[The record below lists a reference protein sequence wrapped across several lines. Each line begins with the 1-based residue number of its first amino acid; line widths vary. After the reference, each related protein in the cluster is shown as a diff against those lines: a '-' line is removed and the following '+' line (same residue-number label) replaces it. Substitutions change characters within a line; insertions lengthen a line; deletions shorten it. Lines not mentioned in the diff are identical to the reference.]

1 MATSSSAPSPPE
13 VSAPLLLRSLGAHLE
28 SGHGLVAL
36 DANDRI
42 LVASQEARQL
52 LDLPEGCDGH
62 RLGEVG
68 ADYRLLRVIDACR
81 HAEAAVEREIA
92 DPGRL
97 VVVKAFPVPHKRVSA
112 MVLVRDE
119 TRLRRLERVRRDFV
133 TNVSHELRTPITA
146 IRLMVE
152 TLEKGALTQPEVARQ
167 FVQRIALEVGH
178 MSQMVEELLELSTIE
193 SGDRALNFESV
204 SVNDLLSAVD
214 RLLPLAEERSLEV
227 TLDIAG
233 DTPQV
238 LGDPRRLGQVLRN
251 LVHNAIKFTPP
262 HGRIT
267 VAARPRADGHRVELR
282 VSDTGMGIRPE
293 DLPRIFE
300 RFWKADS
307 SRQRDGEGSGL
318 GLAIARHV
326 VEAHGGSIS
335 VESEPRHGAT
345 FIVELPAA
353 GDEAPVPPPSDADD
367 DDDGEEAGTPFTTP

>member
-92 DPGRL
+92 DPGRV

-282 VSDTGMGIRPE
+282 VSDTGIGIRPE

-353 GDEAPVPPPSDADD
+353 GDEVAVPPQSDAEDEE
-367 DDDGEEAGTPFTTP
+367 DGEEAAGPFTTP